1 MGQVLEPGFYLYL
14 ELVYLKANKL
24 ENSQLLRRCAFHR
37 MDRNCRNFILAEKV
51 VFLPIGLF
59 CKYFLATIYACIK
72 GNHSV
77 T

>member
-37 MDRNCRNFILAEKV
+37 I
-51 VFLPIGLF
+51 P
-59 CKYFLATIYACIK
+59 YFDVQYMANGPKL
-72 GNHSV
+72 
-77 T
+77 